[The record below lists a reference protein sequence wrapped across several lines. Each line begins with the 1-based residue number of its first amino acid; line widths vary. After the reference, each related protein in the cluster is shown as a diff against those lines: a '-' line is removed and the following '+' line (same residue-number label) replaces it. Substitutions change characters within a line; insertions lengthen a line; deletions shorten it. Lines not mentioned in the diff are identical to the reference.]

1 MLQKFSKFNTFCK
14 TKPLRRNGE
23 FSLNDWLVGTCAR
36 QALPA
41 KIRKIG

>member
-14 TKPLRRNGE
+14 TKPLRRNGK
-23 FSLNDWLVGTCAR
+23 FSLNDWLVGICAG
-36 QALPA
+36 QTFSA